1 MKKVSVFGFFILVFV
16 LCGAMFSNSPSQA
29 LDNHLNEQ
37 IVAFNELMEAD
48 ELQVLNWRSRVKSSA
63 IEMNDDFQKYVD
75 VFKLEH
81 PSFTLA
87 SSEVNGDHEIAV
99 FIHTTQDGLRE
110 EVKFFASK
118 NTGGIVLEKSYELI
132 ADKAGQTFNRDNLEN
147 RLNELEINPA
157 MFFYQITA
165 ETDLHARS
173 LPEKAREYAKRLGAE
188 EMEALIEETF
198 ISLSAY
204 NSEWSEGIT
213 LHDNK
218 TMNVQI
224 ALRQNADLGSRTIV
238 TFGTP
243 IITTEY

>member
-1 MKKVSVFGFFILVFV
+1 MKKVSTFGFLILVFGI
-16 LCGAMFSNSPSQA
+16 CGAMLTNTTSQA

-37 IVAFNELMEAD
+37 INAFSKLVETD

-63 IEMNDDFQKYVD
+63 KEINGDFQKHVD

-81 PSFTLA
+81 PSFTHV

-99 FIHTTQDGLRE
+99 LVNINEDGLRE
-110 EVKFFASK
+110 EIKFFASS
-118 NTGGIVLEKSYELI
+118 NNGGIVLEKSYELI
-132 ADKAGQTFNRDNLEN
+132 ADEASQTFNRDNLEK
-147 RLNELEINPA
+147 RLDELNIDSA
-157 MFFYQITA
+157 LFFYQITA
-165 ETDLHARS
+165 EADLTGHS
-173 LPEKAREYAKRLGAE
+173 LPEKAREYAERLGAV

-224 ALRQNADLGSRTIV
+224 ALRQNSDLGSRTIV